1 MKLYGTFVVQAEHTY
16 SIDITDEDYNQYLSD
31 NPDFDPE
38 EEQDVFDLWNHFEY
52 GLGYDTEQETS
63 EIIEGELIE
72 VAIV

>member
-1 MKLYGTFVVQAEHTY
+1 MFFF
-16 SIDITDEDYNQYLSD
+16 YNQYLSD